1 MILKVIIFLAIGI
14 LLSLFLITVFENI
27 GIMIIVGLGLGSLF
41 TIIYQLS
48 NLTSVR

>member
-1 MILKVIIFLAIGI
+1 MILKVIIFLVIGI

-48 NLTSVR
+48 NLKSN